1 MIENVLT
8 SNFYSSPQEEIE
20 SITRYFYSH
29 LTMLPPETFDKLS
42 QLGKNIVS
50 DSFKSDSLLDS
61 PSLADRLSA
70 MFPKSTEEKMVSLVQ
85 FYRECETIEDMSSK
99 LVSNL
104 KAYNCVI
111 DNTDGVHGLGCS
123 LLSTWVVTVDRVLNT
138 EQTFLSAV
146 RKCFT
151 LFLEGNYSEFL
162 SKLRETVFSM
172 DREDLNV
179 IELQT
184 HYLEIHK
191 GLKEMIPL

>member
-1 MIENVLT
+1 MVENVLT
-8 SNFYSSPQEEIE
+8 SNFYTSPQEEIE

-50 DSFKSDSLLDS
+50 DSFKSESLLDS
-61 PSLADRLSA
+61 PSLAERLSA
-70 MFPKSTEEKMVSLVQ
+70 MFPKSTEEKMVSLIQ
-85 FYRECETIEDMSSK
+85 FYRECETIEDMSTK

-123 LLSTWVVTVDRVLNT
+123 LLSTWVVTVDRILNT
-138 EQTFLSAV
+138 EQTFLFAV
-146 RKCFT
+146 RECFT

-162 SKLRETVFSM
+162 SKLRETVFAM